1 MISKKNKISK
11 TLYHNQIYHLYIN
24 IFFSKFCKLYKTK
37 VFLFQGR
44 QSFRHNGIIFM
55 TFFFKKDIKKDRIKE
70 KLK

>member
-1 MISKKNKISK
+1 
-11 TLYHNQIYHLYIN
+11 LYIN